1 MPNGYMTGRFARRR
15 HDGPPR
21 VGTIN
26 QRAQR
31 FRMRAGCIAWCKR
44 EGTHA
49 KNSTILKIISD
60 KGPPRVGTINQ
71 RSQKITLSVL
81 QALLHTKEAIAIIK
95 QDVER

>member
-31 FRMRAGCIAWCKR
+31 FRMRAGCIAWYKR
-44 EGTHA
+44 EGV
-49 KNSTILKIISD
+49 
-60 KGPPRVGTINQ
+60 RV
-71 RSQKITLSVL
+71 K
-81 QALLHTKEAIAIIK
+81 A
-95 QDVER
+95 